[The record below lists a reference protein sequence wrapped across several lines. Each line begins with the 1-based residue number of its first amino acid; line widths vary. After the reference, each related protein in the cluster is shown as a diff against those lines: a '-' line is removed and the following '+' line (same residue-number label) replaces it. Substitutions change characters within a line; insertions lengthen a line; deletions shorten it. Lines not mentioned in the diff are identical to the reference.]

1 MIKVIASDMDGT
13 LLNSDIEIAQE
24 NVEAIEKARAKGIHF
39 VLCTGRMYDDAM
51 GLINKV
57 NLYAPAICMNGA
69 EIRDEHGKIILQ
81 HPIDRNLA
89 RNTYNTLTELGM
101 YTEFFTDMGPIT
113 TDKARAKE
121 FMIEMHKRI
130 HPDIPAEAIMD
141 KVEERFESKDVHE
154 IPDVERILGNKDLT
168 ILKFISF
175 SSDKDILAKAKKKL
189 EKESDLS
196 VTSSFS
202 DNIEI
207 THREAQKGI
216 SLQYYVEKLG
226 VTLDETF
233 AIGDNMNDIS
243 MLKMAGYSVAM
254 GNAEEEVKDLA
265 KHVTLSNDEHGVA
278 SAIYKML
285 ETND

>member
-24 NVEAIEKARAKGIHF
+24 NVEAIEAARAKGIHF
-39 VLCTGRMYDDAM
+39 VLCTGRMYNDAM
-51 GLINKV
+51 SLINKV

-81 HPIDRNLA
+81 HPIDKQLA
-89 RNTYNTLTELGM
+89 RDTYNTLTELGM

-113 TDKARAKE
+113 TDKERGKK
-121 FMIEMHKRI
+121 FMIEMYKRI
-130 HPDIPAEAIMD
+130 FPDAPVTGITD
-141 KVEERFESKDVHE
+141 KVAERFESKDVHE
-154 IPDVERILGNKDLT
+154 ITDVERILNNKDLT

-175 SSDKDILAKAKKKL
+175 SPEKDVLAKAKKKL
-189 EKESDLS
+189 EKNNDLA

-207 THREAQKGI
+207 TNREAQKGI

-254 GNAEEEVKDLA
+254 GNAENEVKDLA
-265 KHVTLSNDEHGVA
+265 DHVTVSNDEHGVA
-278 SAIYKML
+278 AAIYKML

>member
-1 MIKVIASDMDGT
+1 
-13 LLNSDIEIAQE
+13 
-24 NVEAIEKARAKGIHF
+24 

-69 EIRDEHGKIILQ
+69 EIRDEHGKIVLQ
-81 HPIDRNLA
+81 HPIDRDLA
-89 RNTYNTLTELGM
+89 RDTYNTLSELGM

-113 TDKARAKE
+113 TDKARGKE

-130 HPDIPAEAIMD
+130 HPDAPVSKITE

-154 IPDVERILGNKDLT
+154 IPDVERILANKELT
-168 ILKFISF
+168 ILRFISF
-175 SSDKDILAKAKKKL
+175 SYDKEILAKAKAKL
-189 EKESDLS
+189 EKENELS

-216 SLQYYVEKLG
+216 SLQYYV
-226 VTLDETF
+226 
-233 AIGDNMNDIS
+233 
-243 MLKMAGYSVAM
+243 
-254 GNAEEEVKDLA
+254 
-265 KHVTLSNDEHGVA
+265 
-278 SAIYKML
+278 
-285 ETND
+285 